1 MPAPTDKPGLSELE
15 QVLKRIGR
23 SSLREGLGAG
33 LGDEHYAQIARHIYD
48 GQSEGPLPYDAP
60 QLYPKTWVDHA
71 AQWHDPEAAMRYLMS
86 LPPINYAEASNNI
99 HSLPE
104 MHERTLAMVE
114 NSLAGGRG
122 FGASDVGPYTG
133 IGWSREE
140 INRERD
146 RTLNAEWM
154 PGPGELSP
162 GDYERHQRI
171 RDINFLRMMA
181 ERRKGLYDPNTGEP
195 LEQPFIV
202 PNDTPG
208 ASWDPIGVLS
218 GQGLLNT
225 PRTTM
230 QGVPFRAPTD
240 QQASAELNRRT
251 NNALY
256 WHQKGRGAKHAFG
269 SGTVFSTNQTANFP
283 QYGGWAG
290 TAAAMENPDYLF
302 GQAGQNVFSPMEW
315 AMNRVATL
323 DADKQDSDLMAYTRK
338 AGGLGYLGAS
348 LRDTLSNA
356 WNYDREGAPLADAMR
371 VAGLAQINKA
381 SPLLPTEKYA
391 PDPWERSRLYS
402 HAKQT
407 LENTRNLDASDHY
420 YGRTGQDMSF
430 LGQMGAS
437 LGSAMLDPTIF
448 IPGAFAGKGARLAR
462 VSAEAGEEIPMGV
475 AITGATAL
483 AERPKPARR
492 PTLPEAVSLNSW
504 TGKSADRPDLPPETP
519 EQRRSRIQKHVGQ
532 GGTIDRAVVEAS
544 RLNKLLPTPDPIPKP
559 GVPVT
564 PNYRRE
570 WREETWKRLG
580 KF

>member
-1 MPAPTDKPGLSELE
+1 MPAPTDKPGLSELK
-15 QVLKRIGR
+15 QVLQRIGR

-48 GQSEGPLPYDAP
+48 GQSEGPLPGDAAQLQP
-60 QLYPKTWVDHA
+60 QNWVEDA
-71 AQWHDPEAAMRYLMS
+71 SQWHDPDMAIRNRGAMDPMNYEVARGRMAKGKPPLSLLDEQTLAAM
-86 LPPINYAEASNNI
+86 
-99 HSLPE
+99 
-104 MHERTLAMVE
+104 E

-122 FGASDVGPYTG
+122 FGAPGVGPYTG

-140 INRERD
+140 IDQRRD
-146 RTLNAEWM
+146 AGGVQDWL

-162 GDYERHQRI
+162 GDYERHQRV

-208 ASWDPIGVLS
+208 AAWDPIGVLS

-230 QGVPFRAPTD
+230 QGVPFRAPPD
-240 QQASAELNRRT
+240 QQASAELDRRT
-251 NNALY
+251 NNALHWY
-256 WHQKGRGAKHAFG
+256 RKGQGAKHAFG

-283 QYGGWAG
+283 QYGGWWG
-290 TAAAMENPDYLF
+290 TASAMENPEYAF
-302 GQAGQNVFSPMEW
+302 GWAGQNVFTPMEW
-315 AMNRVATL
+315 ALNRVATL
-323 DADKQDSDLMAYTRK
+323 DADKQDGDPMAYTRK

-348 LRDTLSNA
+348 LLDTLSNA
-356 WNYDREGAPLADAMR
+356 WNYDRKNVPLADAMQ
-371 VAGLAQINKA
+371 VADLSQINRA
-381 SPLLPTEKYA
+381 SPLLPTEKYS

-430 LGQMGAS
+430 AGAMGAA

-448 IPGAFAGKGARLAR
+448 IPAAFAGKGTRLAR
-462 VSAEAGEEIPMGV
+462 VAAEMGEEIPAGV

-483 AERPKPARR
+483 AERPKPTRR
-492 PTLPEAVSLNSW
+492 PTVREAVSLNSW
-504 TGKSADRPDLPPETP
+504 TGQSAERPDLPPETP
-519 EQRRSRIQKHVGQ
+519 EQRRSRIQKHVGP
-532 GGTIDRAVVEAS
+532 GGTIDKAVEEA
-544 RLNKLLPTPDPIPKP
+544 RKLNARTPGQGPMKPKP
-559 GVPVT
+559 MDAAESHRAYMTQGFMP
-564 PNYRRE
+564 
-570 WREETWKRLG
+570 
-580 KF
+580 